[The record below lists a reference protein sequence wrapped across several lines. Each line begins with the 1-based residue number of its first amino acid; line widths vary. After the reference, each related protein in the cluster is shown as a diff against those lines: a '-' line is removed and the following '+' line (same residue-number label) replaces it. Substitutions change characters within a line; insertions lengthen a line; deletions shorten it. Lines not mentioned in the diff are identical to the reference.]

1 MILIKGDDMK
11 NIKGYEGVY
20 LVTQDGKVWS
30 NRSQRFIGSDVKN
43 SYTIVDLRKNN
54 KQNIKTVHRLVAEA
68 FIPNPKN
75 LREVN
80 HKDGNKHNNHISN
93 LEWVSSA
100 QNTKHGWDN
109 GLLKNEGLVKARRKL
124 TPKQV
129 EEIRKR
135 YKPRCKIN
143 GTRALGRE
151 YNISQSQISNII
163 NNKER
168 IKNEHI

>member
-1 MILIKGDDMK
+1 MK
-11 NIKGYEGVY
+11 DIKGYESIY
-20 LVTQDGKVWS
+20 LVTKEGKVWS

-43 SYTIVDLRKNN
+43 AYSIVDLRKGGR
-54 KQNIKTVHRLVAEA
+54 QNIRAIHRLVAEA
-68 FIPNPKN
+68 FIPNPDN

-80 HKDGNKHNNHISN
+80 HKDGNKHNNHIDN
-93 LEWVSSA
+93 LEWVSSS

-109 GLLKNEGLVKARRKL
+109 GLLKNKGLVKARRKL

-129 EEIRKR
+129 KQIRCR

-143 GTRALGRE
+143 GTWALSRE

-168 IKNEHI
+168 VKNEHI